1 MRNLPLLPVLA
12 ALLIVPVAYAQQS
25 ATPFGADISVLGRIE
40 PQVRKATA
48 LVNGDVLTETDVDQR
63 LALVVAANGGQIN
76 PEERERL
83 RVQILRNLIDE
94 RLQIQEAKNK
104 DITIEDRE
112 VDETYV
118 RVARNFKMDAR
129 AFETYLTQRGASPAT
144 LKAQVRAELAW
155 NRLLRRRVE
164 PFVNVGDEEVNSV
177 IKRLEEAKGKDEFRV
192 AEIFLSASDE
202 NLAERQ
208 AIAANIVAQVRG
220 GASFV
225 AYARQFSESASAAIG
240 GDLGWVRPEQLA
252 EPLRPAVNVLGPGQI
267 SEPIRVPGGIA
278 IVAINEKRQAMTA
291 DPLNATLNL
300 KQIGLKLPAGA
311 TQEQA
316 KAMAQRLAAA
326 TRTMGGCGRA
336 EATAREL
343 GAEVAGN
350 DVRIRDL
357 PPTLQ
362 PIMQQMKIGEVTPPF
377 GSLEDGVRVIVL
389 CGRDETTTAPK
400 MPSFDELQNQMQ
412 EQRVTMAAQRYL
424 RDLRRDAVVDYR

>member
-316 KAMAQRLAAA
+316 KAMAQRLAVA